1 MEVCVVSDGSC
12 ICAGRAGMAIPEG
25 RMSARFLVW
34 FPLACFV
41 ALLVTI
47 AIVSIL
53 PPDHHLAYAIV
64 EWVEMLVGTVSAV
77 LAFAAFLWPRI
88 ASPDAPGWSRH
99 KWLAIFGL
107 GIWCIFWLV
116 ALLARPWAD

>member
-1 MEVCVVSDGSC
+1 
-12 ICAGRAGMAIPEG
+12 MAIPEG

-64 EWVEMLVGTVSAV
+64 EWVEMLVGTVSRPYRRVCSLLMATNC
-77 LAFAAFLWPRI
+77 FAR
-88 ASPDAPGWSRH
+88 RT
-99 KWLAIFGL
+99 GL
-107 GIWCIFWLV
+107 E
-116 ALLARPWAD
+116 PT

>member
-1 MEVCVVSDGSC
+1 
-12 ICAGRAGMAIPEG
+12 MATTDG
-25 RMSARFLVW
+25 RMSARFLLW
-34 FPLACFV
+34 FPFASFI
-41 ALLVTI
+41 ALLITI

-77 LAFAAFLWPRI
+77 LAFGEVLWPRV
-88 ASPDAPGWSRH
+88 ASPDTSSWSRK
-99 KWLAIFGL
+99 KWLVVFGL

-116 ALLARPWAD
+116 ALHAHP